1 MESTKEQLE
10 LINEFSKFARYK
22 NQLYFQT
29 LVINNLK
36 INKEKISVTITSKRI
51 KYLGI
56 NLTK

>member
-36 INKEKISVTITSKRI
+36 INKEKSSVTITSKII

>member
-10 LINEFSKFARYK
+10 LMNEFSKFTGYK

-36 INKEKISVTITSKRI
+36 INKEKSSVTITSKII

>member
-10 LINEFSKFARYK
+10 LINEFSKFAGYK

-36 INKEKISVTITSKRI
+36 INKEKFQLQQHQKE
-51 KYLGI
+51 
-56 NLTK
+56 